1 MRIGVVSDSH
11 RDLYMLDKAIKSMG
25 KLDLVIHLG
34 DEYRDIIKVNEKYKL
49 PVEYV
54 SGNND
59 FGVERIPE
67 KVLSINGK
75 KIFITHGHRYNV
87 YFGLES
93 LYFKALEAGA
103 ELVLYGHTHVQD
115 INNRKNIFF
124 LNPGSVSRPRDT
136 KPGCAVVD
144 INDTGDIDFNLIRLE
159 Y

>member
-11 RDLYMLDKAIKSMG
+11 GNLYMLDKAIKSMG
-25 KLDLVIHLG
+25 NLDYIIHLG

-49 PVEYV
+49 PIEYV

-59 FGVERIPE
+59 FGAERIPE
-67 KVLSINGK
+67 KILSISGK

-93 LYFKALEAGA
+93 LYFKALETDA

-115 INNRKNIFF
+115 IKSKGDIIL

-136 KPGCAVVD
+136 KPGCAVVEID
-144 INDTGDIDFNLIRLE
+144 NRGDIDFKLIRLE